1 MVGYY
6 NYTIWMTC
14 LGMASALMG
23 IIFSLEGQPTCAV
36 ACLMFAGFC
45 DSVDGMIARTK
56 KDRTL
61 EERSFGIQLDSL
73 CDIVNFGVFPA
84 VLCYTLGVRGIV
96 GKIVLV
102 LYCGCGIIRLAWF
115 NMLEECRT
123 GEKDEKRY
131 YHGLPITFMSAIL
144 PLVYLLRVW
153 LTDSA
158 FATALCVMMFAAAC
172 LFILDFPMPRT
183 KPIVGAGLMLIDIL
197 ALLICVFAGI

>member
-158 FATALCVMMFAAAC
+158 FATALCVMMFVAAC

-183 KPIVGAGLMLIDIL
+183 KPIVGGSLMLIDII

>member
-23 IIFSLEGQPTCAV
+23 ITFSLEGQSTCAV

>member
-73 CDIVNFGVFPA
+73 CDVVNFGVFPA

-158 FATALCVMMFAAAC
+158 FATALCVMMFVAAC

>member
-158 FATALCVMMFAAAC
+158 FATALCVMMFVAAC

>member
-23 IIFSLEGQPTCAV
+23 ITFSLEGQPTCAV

>member
-158 FATALCVMMFAAAC
+158 FATAQCVMMFVAAC